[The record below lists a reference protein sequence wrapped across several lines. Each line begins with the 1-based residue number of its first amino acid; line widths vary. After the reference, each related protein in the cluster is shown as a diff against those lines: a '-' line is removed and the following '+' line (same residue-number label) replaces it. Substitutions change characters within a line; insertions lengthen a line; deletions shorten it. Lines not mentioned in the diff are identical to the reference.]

1 VKFTT
6 EKSAVVFNGRVFELV
21 QEQVRYP
28 DGRLAEV
35 DLIRHAG
42 AVAMLPIDSDG
53 QLVFIRQYR
62 HAVGGM
68 LLEIPAG
75 RLEAG
80 EDPEACA
87 QRELQEEI
95 GMAAGWLRPLGGFY
109 PVAGY
114 SDEYLHIFL
123 AGDLEA
129 SQLPGDADELIELER
144 LSPSTALS
152 MAARGE
158 IQDAKTLI
166 ALFWA
171 QAELRSL

>member
-1 VKFTT
+1 MTFKV
-6 EKSAVVFNGRVFELV
+6 EKSAVVFNGRVFDVL

-35 DLIRHAG
+35 DVVRHAG
-42 AVAMLPIDSDG
+42 AVAILPIGPGG

-80 EDPEACA
+80 EDPETCA

-95 GMAAGWLRPLGGFY
+95 GMRAGWLRPLGAFY
-109 PVAGY
+109 PAAGY
-114 SDEYLHIFL
+114 TDEYLHIFL
-123 AGDLEA
+123 AGDLLA

-144 LSPSTALS
+144 LSPSTALA

-171 QAELRSL
+171 QGQLAEL

>member
-1 VKFTT
+1 MKFTT
-6 EKSAVVFNGRVFELV
+6 EKSAVVFNGRVFDLV

-75 RLEAG
+75 RLEDG

-114 SDEYLHIFL
+114 SDEYLNLFL
-123 AGDLEA
+123 AGDLEP
-129 SQLPGDADELIELER
+129 SELPGDADELIELER
-144 LSPSTALS
+144 ISPSTALS
-152 MAARGE
+152 MAARAE

-171 QAELRSL
+171 QAALAKL

>member
-1 VKFTT
+1 VKFST
-6 EKSAVVFNGRVFELV
+6 EKSAVVFHGRVFDLV

-42 AVAMLPIDSDG
+42 AVAVLPIDPDG
-53 QLVFIRQYR
+53 QLVLIRQYR

-75 RLEAG
+75 RLEDG

-123 AGDLEA
+123 AGDLAA
-129 SQLPGDADELIELER
+129 SELPGDPDELIELEH
-144 LSPSTALS
+144 LSPSKALS

-158 IQDAKTLI
+158 IEDAKTLI

-171 QAELRSL
+171 QVELRAL